1 MEVHQRFR
9 RRKIRLLESGE
20 SIGNDMFF
28 SCNSL
33 HALESL
39 AKFGKEPFIVTECY
53 GFKTFTEEEISD
65 EKRMNTSSETRK
77 SLLQVKKYVHF
88 TRKYIGWRHRTS
100 NSLQPI
106 IRQTQVL
113 SENDCQLTPEF
124 VRRLLDEEHLMKAG
138 ESDSFTIQLFF
149 LWYVRIRREPE
160 NLAPFKYALEACC
173 LDNVQTFS
181 RRYITLEKHCFIAW
195 TVSMRM
201 RSFRTVTN
209 PCKLFCRHTHGKR

>member
-88 TRKYIGWRHRTS
+88 TRKYIG
-100 NSLQPI
+100 
-106 IRQTQVL
+106 
-113 SENDCQLTPEF
+113 
-124 VRRLLDEEHLMKAG
+124 
-138 ESDSFTIQLFF
+138 
-149 LWYVRIRREPE
+149 
-160 NLAPFKYALEACC
+160 
-173 LDNVQTFS
+173 
-181 RRYITLEKHCFIAW
+181 
-195 TVSMRM
+195 
-201 RSFRTVTN
+201 
-209 PCKLFCRHTHGKR
+209 